1 MNYKLAAAALLAP
14 NCSGANKLALQGFAL
29 LAEENGICIVSPA
42 AIAKTIG
49 VNRSTICRAIDTL
62 KEVGYLADADNGY
75 KVSVPALSESNQD
88 VARCNKYV
96 ASRNN
101 DSVAVCNN
109 VASRNKIEGLDV
121 ASRNNPPAEEST
133 PHNSASLPPT
143 PPITSN
149 ILVTPLKEEN
159 GTILLGKAKGGMGEN
174 ALPPESSLSFLA
186 EVGCDA
192 LECLCREGMENTEAK
207 KRIAAVKDAFK
218 SRAYALEANGWAKE
232 NGEEIRNPKKFLTA
246 TLVSM
251 AKEGTKNQLP
261 VQAEPEPR
269 NLSGILKRV
278 ADYYKTVYSD
288 QASRITGESI
298 LESLPP
304 RTCDTLQAMEAEHW
318 TGIASPVAKVKA
330 ILQPFVY
337 RMIQAA
343 REDDYKSASSALV
356 RISNS
361 LAQRKWYLKELCDN
375 NAPAAAIDAAKAK
388 VKDLEAKVA
397 EVKSRIKALDAIK
410 EAA

>member
-1 MNYKLAAAALLAP
+1 MNIQLAAAALLAP
-14 NCSGANKLALQGFAL
+14 NCSGNTKLVLAGISLYANEQNTCIGKN
-29 LAEENGICIVSPA
+29 AE
-42 AIAKTIG
+42 IAKALG
-49 VNRSTICRAIDTL
+49 CNVSTFWRACVAL
-62 KEVGYLADADNGY
+62 KELGYVKELEGGDYAVTIPTLQNAMPKSENIAKCNVGDIAKCNA
-75 KVSVPALSESNQD
+75 ESKNI
-88 VARCNKYV
+88 AKCNV
-96 ASRNN
+96 
-101 DSVAVCNN
+101 
-109 VASRNKIEGLDV
+109 
-121 ASRNNPPAEEST
+121 PPAEEST

-269 NLSGILKRV
+269 NLSDILKRL

-298 LESLPP
+298 LEALPP

-343 REDDYKSASSALV
+343 REDDYKAASSALV

-375 NAPAAAIDAAKAK
+375 NASAAAIDAAKAK